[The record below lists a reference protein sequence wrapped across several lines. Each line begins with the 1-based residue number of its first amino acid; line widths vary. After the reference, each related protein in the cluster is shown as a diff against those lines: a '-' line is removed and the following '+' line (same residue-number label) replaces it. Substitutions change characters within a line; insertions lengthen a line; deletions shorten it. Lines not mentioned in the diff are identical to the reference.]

1 MYLER
6 SPMHERHLRAQRLTK
21 AVVIGCLAS
30 GWLGGCA
37 VSEDVGRIR
46 DTNPN
51 AGVGGEGLGGTTS
64 DSGGTSAT
72 TGGSAQAGQFTATG
86 GAPSTGG
93 TSTGGSVS
101 TGGKSATGG
110 VSSTGGSPATG
121 GASATGGK
129 ASGGAASTGG
139 AATGGAPSVTGG
151 APSTTGG
158 APATGGT
165 SATGGVVS
173 SGGSATGGSPST
185 AENLLTS
192 SGFETS
198 KNDGW
203 YSRGTAVLTLSAE
216 QAHSGAKSL
225 KVTGRT
231 ATWHGAEYDVKSI
244 VTAGKVYDVT
254 VWAKPTTGSAASD
267 LMLTRELQGCGG
279 EQFVRLKIAASATD
293 ATWVEL
299 SGALSIP
306 VGCTPNKL
314 AIYVESSNATVS
326 YFVDDTTFSEE
337 P

>member
-1 MYLER
+1 
-6 SPMHERHLRAQRLTK
+6 MHERHLRAQRLTK
-21 AVVIGCLAS
+21 ALVIGCLAS

-37 VSEDVGRIR
+37 VSEEVERIR

-51 AGVGGEGLGGTTS
+51 AGVGGQGLGGTTS
-64 DSGGTSAT
+64 DTGGTSAT
-72 TGGSAQAGQFTATG
+72 TGGSAQAGQFTSTG

-93 TSTGGSVS
+93 TSTGGTVS
-101 TGGKSATGG
+101 TGGKSASGG

-129 ASGGAASTGG
+129 ASGGTVSTGG
-139 AATGGAPSVTGG
+139 AATGGAPSATGG
-151 APSTTGG
+151 SVSTGG
-158 APATGGT
+158 APATGGA

-173 SGGSATGGSPST
+173 SGGYPATGGSPST

-225 KVTGRT
+225 KITGRT
-231 ATWHGAEYDVKSI
+231 ATWHGAEYDVKGI

-254 VWAKPTTGSAASD
+254 VWAKLATGSAASD

-279 EQFVRLKIAASATD
+279 EQYVRLKIAASATD
-293 ATWVEL
+293 ASWVEL

-306 VGCTPNKL
+306 AGCTPNKL

-326 YFVDDTTFSEE
+326 YFVDDTTLAQE